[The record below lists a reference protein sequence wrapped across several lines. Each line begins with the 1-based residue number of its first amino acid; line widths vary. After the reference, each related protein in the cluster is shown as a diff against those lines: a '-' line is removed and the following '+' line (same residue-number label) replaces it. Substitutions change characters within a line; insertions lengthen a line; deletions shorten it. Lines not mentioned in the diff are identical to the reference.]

1 MNNYEY
7 LGMNVEIPTKLNGR
21 FKVFNLDPKL
31 ADHLEDQL
39 EKRAAVLDSEKQSGF
54 LEDFLLKNG
63 IDEITKINNVC
74 LQIGVGIYEDNGPSS
89 VSRIVAG
96 NIVSPI
102 PSNFNTNQIIQQP
115 LSGLTFPR
123 MGSWEKSNIPNGFRW
138 TFAFR
143 RPSVSFGGATIT
155 EMGVQVSSG
164 NTLALLNRVWSPNN
178 GLPHNFSNS
187 QDTLCIVEIDK
198 VYS

>member
-1 MNNYEY
+1 MNQFSCF
-7 LGMNVEIPTKLNGR
+7 GMNIEIPTKLNGR
-21 FKVFNLDPKL
+21 FKFFELDKDLAKKL
-31 ADHLEDQL
+31 ENEL
-39 EKRAAVLDSEKQSGF
+39 KIRASVLNPESQSGF
-54 LEDFLLKNG
+54 LKDFLSRY
-63 IDEITKINNVC
+63 EINEISIINNVC
-74 LQIGVGIYEDNGPSS
+74 LQAGVGIYEDNGPSS

-96 NIVSPI
+96 NIASPI
-102 PSNFNTNQIIQQP
+102 PSTFNTNQIIQQP

-178 GLPHNFSNS
+178 GLPHTFSNS